1 MRAMNVPTTCST
13 SPSANTLRK
22 PSEARRA
29 KPISGAASTSN
40 RSRFMAH
47 RSSFA
52 APPNSIPI
60 CRLYD
65 AVQKIYRREPM
76 PEAGA

>member
-22 PSEARRA
+22 PSELRRA
-29 KPISGAASTSN
+29 KQISGAASTSN

-47 RSSFA
+47 RLAS
-52 APPNSIPI
+52 PPHKLYPG
-60 CRLYD
+60 LYD